1 MLAID
6 GGFGTNDDVE
16 DVFSVSRGVRIRRD
30 LIDFY
35 ERLLIT
41 ELVSS
46 TAAFTIGLTFS
57 ISLFALT
64 GAGLDIW
71 ISLFVLTGAGL
82 NIWISSWIFGG
93 CLLRFGFGS
102 IGESFCVMNML

>member
-1 MLAID
+1 MVIDGSFRMLAID

-46 TAAFTIGLTFS
+46 TAAFTIGFTFS
-57 ISLFALT
+57 ISLF
-64 GAGLDIW
+64 D
-71 ISLFVLTGAGL
+71 LTGAGL